1 MKRTSDNTLN
11 NAVNL
16 HRQGN
21 IEEAVCL
28 YEEILKVHP
37 KDPDANHNMGLI
49 LLNSGKTS
57 EALPLFWTALEA
69 NPDEWQYWLS
79 YIDALIQAH
88 QLANAQ
94 IMYDA
99 VRKAGAVGEVFD
111 EIANRLSDT
120 LDKKAS

>member
-1 MKRTSDNTLN
+1 MKLTLN
-11 NAVNL
+11 ETLNKAVNL

-21 IEEAVCL
+21 IHDAVCL
-28 YEEILKVHP
+28 YKEILLTHP
-37 KDPDANHNMGLI
+37 KDPDVNHNMGLI

-57 EALPLFWTALEA
+57 EALPLFWTALEV

-79 YIDALIQAH
+79 YIDALIQAD

-99 VRKAGAVGEVFD
+99 ARKAGAVDEVFD
-111 EIANRLSDT
+111 DIAERLIEP
-120 LDKKAS
+120 

>member
-1 MKRTSDNTLN
+1 MKLTLDQTLN
-11 NAVNL
+11 NAVRL
-16 HRQGN
+16 HRLGKV
-21 IEEAVCL
+21 EKAVCL
-28 YEEILKVHP
+28 YEEILHVHP

-79 YIDALIQAH
+79 YIDALIQAD

-99 VRKAGAVGEVFD
+99 ARKAGAVGEVFD
-111 EIANRLSDT
+111 KIANRLIGT